1 MIFNSENMKPD
12 LIPQAVLWDM
22 DGILIDT
29 HHYHFCAWKEVL
41 SGYGI
46 ELDQAMF
53 KEIFGIKNRL
63 IIDKLFKRGND
74 LSFIRE
80 IETKKENLFR
90 KLIQG
95 KAALLPGVQEWLVK
109 FRNLKLLQAVASSA
123 PSENVD
129 FLLYENG
136 IQEFFSAIVNADGLP
151 SKPDPAIFLKAA
163 SLLDVEPQRCV
174 VIEDAISGIQA
185 ALSANMKCI
194 AVANS
199 LPMEELGM
207 ANLILPQLNALTEEA
222 FFNLYRN

>member
-1 MIFNSENMKPD
+1 M
-12 LIPQAVLWDM
+12 A
-22 DGILIDT
+22 G
-29 HHYHFCAWKEVL
+29 
-41 SGYGI
+41 
-46 ELDQAMF
+46 
-53 KEIFGIKNRL
+53 
-63 IIDKLFKRGND
+63 
-74 LSFIRE
+74 
-80 IETKKENLFR
+80 
-90 KLIQG
+90 
-95 KAALLPGVQEWLVK
+95 K

-129 FLLYENG
+129 FLLNENG